1 MVATTTI
8 LGNTHISHYIYLAKY
23 KPESCVMPFGFD
35 NIFFPFRKNCD
46 MQFSCFIGFSTCMTI
61 GNKLSKVFLKVQ
73 LDGFSPFVA
82 LEKGAKKK
90 RVGLKL

>member
-1 MVATTTI
+1 
-8 LGNTHISHYIYLAKY
+8 
-23 KPESCVMPFGFD
+23 MPFGFD
-35 NIFFPFRKNCD
+35 NFFPFRKNCD